1 MGPADEE
8 LLKLDYAET
17 LETYRQFVD
26 IRFKILAFIPTL
38 SGIAVALL
46 TSSEIGKAQTV
57 AISAL
62 GFIVSLGIVIYDQRN
77 SQYYEAAISR
87 AQQLEDV
94 LQLPAFSGEAK
105 RGLFGSRESHEEKSF
120 FGVKGL
126 RVSHGLGTALIYS
139 PVMGAWVFAGVDGIW
154 PDHAWLA
161 AGIGAVVGVIFLLE
175 LLRLD

>member
-1 MGPADEE
+1 MTRDDE
-8 LLKLDYAET
+8 LLKLDYEQT

-26 IRFKILAFIPTL
+26 IRFKILAFVPTL

-46 TSSEIGKAQTV
+46 TSSDIGDAQTF
-57 AISAL
+57 AISAV

-77 SQYYEAAISR
+77 SQYYNGAISR
-87 AQQLEDV
+87 AQYLEGE
-94 LQLPAFSGEAK
+94 LQLPAFGGDT
-105 RGLFGSRESHEEKSF
+105 RGGLFRSRDEHKKKYF
-120 FGVKGL
+120 WGVKQL

-139 PVMGAWVFAGVDGIW
+139 PVMGAWAFGAADGIW

-161 AGIGAVVGVIFLLE
+161 AGIGALVTVIFLLE